1 MENALFVDPGVYEKI
16 PDLVLLSGYLE
27 IGEPDLGG
35 ISAYLNDSWTSLAE
49 EVKTLG
55 HSGHPRVVEWRKALQ
70 AAGVSVKKFPPS
82 IQAMAKRTLRS
93 DSPFSIS
100 PVVDTYN
107 ALSMELIVPSGAYDV
122 HQMEGGLE
130 LRVSGGGE
138 SFSPIG
144 RAETSLTLPGEIV
157 YSDGADVLTRQF
169 LWQQSEKAKITR
181 STRRVVF
188 VFEFLSGM
196 GEEFIE
202 KAVRKIEDRFRTL
215 LDAEVSGLYVHRK

>member
-1 MENALFVDPGVYEKI
+1 MENAVFVDPGVYDKV

-27 IGEPDLGG
+27 IGEPDLEG
-35 ISAYLNDSWTSLAE
+35 ISSYLNESWASLAE
-49 EVKTLG
+49 VVKTLG
-55 HSGHPRVVEWRKALQ
+55 HSGHTRVAGWRKALQ

-93 DSPFSIS
+93 NVPFSIG
-100 PVVDTYN
+100 PIVDTYN
-107 ALSMELIVPSGAYDV
+107 ALSMDLIVPSGAYDV
-122 HQMEGGLE
+122 HQMDGGLE

-157 YSDGADVLTRQF
+157 YSDGAEVLTRQF
-169 LWQQSEKAKITR
+169 LWQQSEKAKITG
-181 STRRVVF
+181 STGSVVF
-188 VFEFLSGM
+188 VFEFLAGM

-202 KAVRKIEDRFRTL
+202 EAVRKIEDRFCTL
-215 LDAEVSGLYVHRK
+215 LDAEVSGLHVHRK

>member
-1 MENALFVDPGVYEKI
+1 MENALVIDPGVYARV

-27 IGEPDLGG
+27 IGEPDMEG
-35 ISAYLNDSWTSLAE
+35 ISAYLNDSWANLAE
-49 EVKTLG
+49 IVKTHG
-55 HSGHPRVVEWRKALQ
+55 HSGHPRVAGWRKALQ

-93 DSPFSIS
+93 DDPFSIG
-100 PVVDTYN
+100 PIVDAYN
-107 ALSMELIVPSGAYDV
+107 ALSMDLVVPSGAYDV

-138 SFSPIG
+138 AFSPIG
-144 RAETSLTLPGEIV
+144 RDETSVTMPGEIV

-169 LWQQSEKAKITR
+169 LWQQSEKAKITG

-188 VFEFLSGM
+188 VFEFLAGM
-196 GEEFIE
+196 GDEFIDG
-202 KAVRKIEDRFRTL
+202 AVGTIEDKFRTL
-215 LDAEVSGLYVHRK
+215 LGAEVSGLHVHRN